1 MAQGSGSS
9 ARLGVLLGIL
19 LYLLAAKPIFA
30 AEYKVG
36 DTAGWTYNVENWPNG
51 KSFKDADLLIFN
63 YFKERHNVAVLTKE
77 GYDSCTAPS
86 GSIVYQTGHDEIRL
100 DPGQSYFIC
109 TTPGHCENG
118 MKIAINASDSN

>member
-30 AEYKVG
+30 AEYKV
-36 DTAGWTYNVENWPNG
+36 V
-51 KSFKDADLLIFN
+51 FN